1 VLTLPL
7 DGQLIRCKGMLGEN
21 TKRMSENEEKESE
34 KLRVEK
40 NKMEEK
46 KRIQNQEAMDKK
58 EIELKQMEEKNRLE
72 TFAKEVARKKE
83 LEDKGLPYYPLPKT
97 TVKIMQYGRRLP
109 DSVDAEQ
116 AYKIILE
123 SKNPST
129 IKEALVAL
137 KDLKDEGVPFLL
149 DLLLREPTTQG
160 REIILVNLYSGNI
173 HANDTYKIVDLLN
186 KNKNQISTRIAALNL
201 LAKGGNA
208 KPFLEKIKV
217 STADLL
223 LNKNVKEEVKGY
235 IEKISR

>member
-1 VLTLPL
+1 M
-7 DGQLIRCKGMLGEN
+7 RE
-21 TKRMSENEEKESE
+21 
-34 KLRVEK
+34 EK
-40 NKMEEK
+40 NKINELKQIELK
-46 KRIQNQEAMDKK
+46 EAMDKK
-58 EIELKQMEEKNRLE
+58 QIELKKAEEKKNLE
-72 TFAKEVARKKE
+72 AFAKEVARKKE

-97 TVKIMQYGRRLP
+97 TVKIMQSGRSLP

-123 SKNPST
+123 SKTPSN
-129 IKEALVAL
+129 KKAALEGL

-160 REIILVNLYSGNI
+160 REIILVYLYSGNI
-173 HANDTYKIVDLLN
+173 HVNDTFKIVDILN